1 MVSRESAS
9 GKTQHLYITDLTTL
23 AATPIGFANTT
34 VCTMP
39 IVSDSIRDTL
49 SLLRQHLES
58 RLNGLQA
65 LAADSVVVGNIALRE
80 SNNPDNT
87 PDVAGKIV
95 ITLVKTEEEF
105 ALKNQPNHRRHP
117 VTGNLEMVDPPVF
130 LNLYLLIVP
139 NVDDYTTA
147 LTFLSRIIGV
157 FQHQRVFDENNTEWA
172 SLGNTDPLP
181 IQHFQFNMQMLS
193 PTFEQLN
200 HLWGIA
206 GGKLLPSVLY
216 KLQLQKLE
224 YVADEVRPGSPI
236 TEIVLNEQ
244 II

>member
-1 MVSRESAS
+1 
-9 GKTQHLYITDLTTL
+9 
-23 AATPIGFANTT
+23 
-34 VCTMP
+34 MP
-39 IVSDSIRDTL
+39 IIRDSITDTL
-49 SLLRQHLES
+49 SLLRYHLES

-80 SNNPDNT
+80 SNNPDT
-87 PDVAGKIV
+87 RPDIAGKIV
-95 ITLVKTEEEF
+95 ISLVKTEEEF

-117 VTGNLEMVDPPVF
+117 VSGNLEMIDPPVF

-139 NVDDYTTA
+139 NVDNYATA

-157 FQHQRVFDENNTEWA
+157 FQHQRVFDENNTEWP
-172 SLGNTDPLP
+172 STGGDTEPLP